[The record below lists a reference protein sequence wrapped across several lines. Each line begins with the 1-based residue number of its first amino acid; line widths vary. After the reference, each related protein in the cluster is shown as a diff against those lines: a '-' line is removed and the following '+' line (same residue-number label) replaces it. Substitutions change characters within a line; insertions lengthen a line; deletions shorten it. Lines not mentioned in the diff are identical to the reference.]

1 MHKIPIIATRIPD
14 EIQQEINSGHGGHAM
29 LGSSGVDPTVYE
41 NATGTA
47 EHIKY
52 FLTLRTKGD
61 VEPGEVAAKASR
73 ECSVSETDIRL
84 VMNAFLS
91 VILDTLEE
99 YGSAK
104 FFTPFGILE
113 TMVKGS
119 LENVTDQLDP
129 EVNYLYLNCT
139 PSDAFKRSAAALV
152 LFNASE
158 KEAPFKADK
167 VVKYGTGEEGP
178 FQCGTNVSITGVG
191 FRAGG
196 ATVTFV
202 DTVTKSETVATVVE
216 NTQGNVIVATVPV
229 TLNAEHKHRVI
240 VTQTIEGTV
249 YDIATNKDIELLPPP
264 LPDHQIIKLKQGER
278 ADNTLAFDDN
288 DRVVVTVAT
297 NNGASY
303 ALRETK
309 PVKIEID
316 YMDGSSRRHGIL
328 DNVAQVSST
337 ATEVTFIN
345 RENDSDVADGDWW
358 DHEVELTLYYADG
371 KEAKTSL
378 TFVRD

>member
-1 MHKIPIIATRIPD
+1 MLPLVATRNSA
-14 EIQQEINSGHGGHAM
+14 EINEAIASGHGGHTM
-29 LGSSGVDPTVYE
+29 LGSAGVDANVHA
-41 NATGTA
+41 NATETA
-47 EHIKY
+47 SKAKY
-52 FLTLRTKGD
+52 LLTIPSTGGVDAYQL
-61 VEPGEVAAKASR
+61 AARISSKSDINEYTVRMVINATY
-73 ECSVSETDIRL
+73 EAIDKFVS
-84 VMNAFLS
+84 
-91 VILDTLEE
+91 E
-99 YGSAK
+99 YGSVVLD
-104 FFTPFGILE
+104 TPLGVIE
-113 TMVKGS
+113 TMVANS
-119 LENVTDQLDP
+119 VENITDELDP
-129 EVNYLYLNCT
+129 EKHYAYLNCT
-139 PSDAFKRSAAALV
+139 PCREFQRATSGIAYYNATEKTLPYDVDAVRNFATGGDEPFRCGDYVSVRGSNFATGLTVSLV
-152 LFNASE
+152 DMQTKTATPATDVTIIG
-158 KEAPFKADK
+158 EATLK
-167 VVKYGTGEEGP
+167 VR
-178 FQCGTNVSITGVG
+178 I
-191 FRAGG
+191 
-196 ATVTFV
+196 
-202 DTVTKSETVATVVE
+202 
-216 NTQGNVIVATVPV
+216 PV
-229 TLNAEHKHRVI
+229 TLNPDHKHKLYVK
-240 VTQTIEGTV
+240 QTIDGVEW
-249 YDIATNKDIELLPPP
+249 DLPSNKEFSVLPPP

-371 KEAKTSL
+371 QSATSTI